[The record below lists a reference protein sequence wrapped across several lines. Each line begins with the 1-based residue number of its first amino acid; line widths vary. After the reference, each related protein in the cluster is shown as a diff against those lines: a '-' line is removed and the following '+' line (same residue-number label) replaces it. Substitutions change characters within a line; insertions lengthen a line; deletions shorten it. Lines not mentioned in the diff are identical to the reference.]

1 MLCLLLGARVVIYK
15 DVFSGDEL
23 FTDAF
28 DITVVDDFF
37 LEIDGKMMLEGGD
50 EIDIGGNDSAEGGG
64 EDGEE
69 AVKVCNV
76 VSAGRLQE
84 TNFGKKDYVAMYKGF
99 MKVGVSQRAVPPRS
113 CERGWAAALVRCLLR
128 CVGD

>member
-1 MLCLLLGARVVIYK
+1 MLLGARVVIYK